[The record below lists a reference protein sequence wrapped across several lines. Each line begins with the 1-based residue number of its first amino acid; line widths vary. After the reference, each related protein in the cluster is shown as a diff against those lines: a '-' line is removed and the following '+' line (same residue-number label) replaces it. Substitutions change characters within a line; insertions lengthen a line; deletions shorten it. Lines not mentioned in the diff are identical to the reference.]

1 MDRMRKHIIFS
12 GEVQGVGFRY
22 RMYHAACANGVSGW
36 VRNLYDGSVEA
47 ELEGTEAAIDMTVIQ
62 VERGMFVRIDNISAK
77 QIPLENSNGFSIR
90 D

>member
-1 MDRMRKHIIFS
+1 
-12 GEVQGVGFRY
+12 
-22 RMYHAACANGVSGW
+22 
-36 VRNLYDGSVEA
+36 VEA

-77 QIPLENSNGFSIR
+77 QIPVENSNGFSIR